1 MSDQSRSGSSA
12 SSAAKSDAP
21 DTRSTDQIEAEIE
34 EARERL
40 AGTVDE
46 IAERVK
52 PANIANN
59 AKESARAQ
67 VVDPQTG
74 AVRTGRVA
82 AVAGVVAFYV
92 ALKIWRVRR
101 DAKKSRTHTSR
112 KR

>member
-12 SSAAKSDAP
+12 SGASDAP
-21 DTRSTDQIEAEIE
+21 DTRSTDQIEADIE
-34 EARERL
+34 AARERL

-52 PANIANN
+52 PATIANN
-59 AKESARAQ
+59 AKSSAKAQ

-74 AVRTGRVA
+74 DLRTGRVA
-82 AVAGVVAFYV
+82 AVAGVIAFYV

-101 DAKKSRTHTSR
+101 DAKKRRTSKH
-112 KR
+112 